1 MIEENPYYEVDAV
14 SNSSLKY
21 INPEEGGHPRKYQSF
36 KAGNEKI
43 SSLSLDRGKLLHKW
57 VENRDSFE
65 VSEIDAP
72 SDMVIKWVELVINSE
87 RNWLAEKDITPNQE
101 ELEDIIL
108 RAKKHLNIYNN
119 YKDDVKIIA
128 LFNSFSDY
136 YNFVKYPSDK
146 IALTSATRDILFN
159 CYQSLY
165 VHPIAND
172 LLFKES
178 EGETVLNEQAI
189 YFEYLNVPCKAL
201 LDRII
206 IDEAN
211 KKIKII
217 DLKTTAKSV
226 ALYKDTFDYYHT
238 YRQLAFYKLAI
249 MHLLSDLG
257 YKYIS
262 QYKITCHIVAVETF
276 GSFITQVYEV
286 DQTYITKGTQE
297 IISLLSDIKWYNDR
311 GNWEI
316 TKDELLE
323 SNILSC

>member
-65 VSEIDAP
+65 VSEVDAP
-72 SDMVIKWVELVINSE
+72 HEEAIKWLNLVLS
-87 RNWLAEKDITPNQE
+87 LEKEWSKDNLE
-101 ELEDIIL
+101 ELPSETLESFIL
-108 RAKKHLNIYNN
+108 STKEKITFHDN
-119 YKDDVKIIA
+119 YKKKEAILA
-128 LFNSFSDY
+128 LFHSFSGY
-136 YNFVKYPSDK
+136 YNFIKYPSNK
-146 IALTSATRDILFN
+146 IALTRATRDILFN

-217 DLKTTAKSV
+217 DLKTTAKSA

-323 SNILSC
+323 NNILSC